1 MRGINRSD
9 VSAPAGATFPQ
20 LSYSLPTS
28 QDRPAPRGLDRM
40 PRQTESYTRRLAAEL
55 KSNPPRRKGERT
67 RRRLELAAARVLERN
82 GFHGL
87 RVADITSAADASDGS
102 FYIYFRDKKEITLSV
117 LEAFLTSSPLAVGSG
132 GAGYGGPFGAIREA
146 NLLWIRHV
154 RANAGLMRCVF
165 QVSDEDTEFGRLV
178 HSTNRTWY
186 ERVARSVVRNHPGA
200 AVEPDAALFA
210 AWTLGGMTDE
220 LLRRIVVYPDPNLVG
235 FLGDTATDDEALAT
249 AIAVIWYRVLY
260 PGWPLPDDLG
270 GLALDVAGFGESV
283 KPDRRSAAGD

>member
-1 MRGINRSD
+1 
-9 VSAPAGATFPQ
+9 
-20 LSYSLPTS
+20 
-28 QDRPAPRGLDRM
+28 M
-40 PRQTESYTRRLAAEL
+40 PRETESYTERLAAEL

-67 RRRLELAAARVLERN
+67 RRRLQLAAARVLERN

-87 RVADITSAADASDGS
+87 RVGDITRAADASDGS

-117 LEAFLTSSPLAVGSG
+117 LEDFLTSSPLGTERG
-132 GAGYGGPFGAIREA
+132 GARRGGPFAAVRGA

-165 QVSDEDTEFGRLV
+165 QVSDEDTEFSRLV
-178 HSTNRTWY
+178 HATNRTWY
-186 ERVARSVVRNHPGA
+186 ERVARSVVRNQPDD

-235 FLGDTATDDEALAT
+235 FLGETATDDEALAT
-249 AIAVIWYRVLY
+249 AVAVIWYRVLY
-260 PGWPLPDDLG
+260 PDWPLPEGLD
-270 GLALDVAGFGESV
+270 GLALDLAGFSDSAD
-283 KPDRRSAAGD
+283 PHRRRAAGD